1 MKIGIQEIKSS
12 NLKTLTYDSEIQEL
26 IVEFNGNVNENKY
39 KYKNVPQKV
48 IESFLQAESKGKYFH
63 SDIKG
68 KYEFEKIINR
78 EIKKE
83 I

>member
-12 NLKTLTYDSEIQEL
+12 NLKALTYDSEIQEL
-26 IVEFNGNVNENKY
+26 IIEFNGKENENKY
-39 KYKNVPQKV
+39 KYKKVPQKV

-68 KYEFEKIINR
+68 KYEFEKIAN
-78 EIKKE
+78 EITEK
-83 I
+83 